1 MRINLLMVSVLLV
14 SSSTGRHIK
23 SIPEDK
29 LALTFRIFTYFWYV
43 FPHSVAL
50 FQTIE
55 RTLFAN
61 GIKLLSKTFSGGR

>member
-14 SSSTGRHIK
+14 SSSTGRQIQTI
-23 SIPEDK
+23 SENK
-29 LALTFRIFTYFWYV
+29 LALTFRIFTPFWYV

-50 FQTIE
+50 LQTIE

-61 GIKLLSKTFSGGR
+61 GIKLLSNTSFG